1 MELDPRPWEAL
12 PRELAVALRPQLAP
26 LADEIVEAIRVSV
39 PAYARPMAG
48 RFGEGVRTGVEEALR
63 RFVALIDGEPVPED
77 PGREMYRAL
86 GRGEQRAGRTLD
98 ALQAAYRLGARV
110 AWRRLAATGE
120 AAGLDAP
127 TLQRLGE
134 AIFAYIDELAAES
147 VEGYAEAQAARA
159 GQRERRRRRLVALL
173 AEGGADADE
182 AARAARAADWPLPR
196 ELAAVALA
204 GAGAG
209 SGARAVADAGRVAA
223 RLGPEAV
230 LGMVGDAPCLL
241 LADPGGPGR
250 ERELRAAL
258 AGAAAGVGPAV
269 SWRETARSLRW
280 ARRALALAV
289 RRATSAGSLVR
300 ADEHL
305 AALLLT
311 EEEGLAAELAT
322 RRLAPLDDLPA
333 AARERSLETL
343 GAWLAAQGRVP
354 EVAAALHVH
363 PQTVRYRIRG
373 LRERLG
379 DALDDPSGRFELD
392 VALRARAIESP
403 RHLPEGDP

>member
-173 AEGGADADE
+173 AEGGAGAD
-182 AARAARAADWPLPR
+182 
-196 ELAAVALA
+196 
-204 GAGAG
+204 

-230 LGMVGDAPCLL
+230 LGVVGDAPCLL

-311 EEEGLAAELAT
+311 EEEGLAAELAA